1 MSSRRTFIQKA
12 GLLAGASVLH
22 NLTPV
27 HARASFTN
35 IAEETRSQLI
45 VPSGRM
51 YLNTGSL
58 GPSPKMVIDAVV
70 QAMYTLEKNPVS
82 ENWGALGN
90 QMEIVRKK
98 VADFIHADVNEILLT
113 RNTTEGLSLVCQ
125 VLALNKGDEILTTNL
140 EHGGGETGLEYLVRT
155 KGASIIKVTLP
166 LPPEDPQEI
175 VREIEKAI
183 TPRTKLVMLSHVN
196 TVTGVLM
203 PLAEIAKL
211 TASRGIFLIADGA
224 QAPGL
229 VPVDVHALGV
239 DAYASSGHKWLLG
252 PKETGFLYLRKDFQ
266 PLIQPVFSSGGYSSY
281 TQSSG
286 TRNVATII
294 GLGAALDWHTTI
306 GVDKIRDQTLV
317 VRNHCLEGLK
327 KIEGLKILSPENKA
341 MATGMVSFELLNT
354 KNSDVYD
361 RLKEQEIIV
370 KILPQHNA
378 IRISCHVFVS
388 VGEIDKFLAAL
399 QKII

>member
-1 MSSRRTFIQKA
+1 M
-12 GLLAGASVLH
+12 
-22 NLTPV
+22 
-27 HARASFTN
+27 
-35 IAEETRSQLI
+35 I

-70 QAMYTLEKNPVS
+70 QAMHTLEKNPVS

-90 QMEIVRKK
+90 RMEIVRKK

>member
-22 NLTPV
+22 NLTPA
-27 HARASFTN
+27 HARASFTS

-125 VLALNKGDEILTTNL
+125 VLALNQGDEILTTNL

-183 TPRTKLVMLSHVN
+183 TPRTRLVMLSHVN

-294 GLGAALDWHTTI
+294 GLGAALDWHTSI

-327 KIEGLKILSPENKA
+327 KIGGLKILSPENKA

-354 KNSDVYD
+354 INSDVYN